1 MKDWLFAFVAA
12 AVVTVFVIFC
22 SIVIVWAFP

>member
-1 MKDWLFAFVAA
+1 MKDWLFALFAA
-12 AVVTVFVIFC
+12 AVVTIFVIFC

>member
-1 MKDWLFAFVAA
+1 MKDWLFALFAA

-22 SIVIVWAFP
+22 SYVIMWALP

>member
-12 AVVTVFVIFC
+12 AVVTFFVIFC

>member
-1 MKDWLFAFVAA
+1 MKDWLLALVAA
-12 AVVTVFVIFC
+12 AVVTVFLIFC

>member
-1 MKDWLFAFVAA
+1 MIDWIEAIIA
-12 AVVTVFVIFC
+12 AVLVTCFVIFC

>member
-1 MKDWLFAFVAA
+1 MKDWLLALVAA